1 MIIGITGGIG
11 SGKSTVS
18 HILRNKGFYFV
29 DLDSISHDVIQN
41 PKIKKQLL
49 ENFGNEIFD
58 KEEVLR
64 KKLGEIVFKDKKKL
78 EKLNSIMHP
87 EILKEMRKK
96 IKEIKE
102 DVVFVEIQLLFEVGW
117 ESEFDLILLIW
128 SKKNIQIKRILER
141 DGRSK
146 DEAINIINSQI
157 SMDEKRKKSD
167 YVIENNDDN
176 LEKLENKVNEFID
189 FLKIKLNSKKKEV

>member
-1 MIIGITGGIG
+1 MFLKTKKI
-11 SGKSTVS
+11 
-18 HILRNKGFYFV
+18 R
-29 DLDSISHDVIQN
+29 
-41 PKIKKQLL
+41 KIKFYYASR
-49 ENFGNEIFD
+49 NFERNE
-58 KEEVLR
+58 
-64 KKLGEIVFKDKKKL
+64 
-78 EKLNSIMHP
+78 
-87 EILKEMRKK
+87 KK
-96 IKEIKE
+96 IKEIKKV
-102 DVVFVEIQLLFEVGW
+102 VVFVEIQLLFEVGW

-157 SMDEKRKKSD
+157 SLDEKRKKSD

-189 FLKIKLNSKKKEV
+189 FLKIKLNSGKKEV

>member
-1 MIIGITGGIG
+1 
-11 SGKSTVS
+11 
-18 HILRNKGFYFV
+18 
-29 DLDSISHDVIQN
+29 
-41 PKIKKQLL
+41 
-49 ENFGNEIFD
+49 
-58 KEEVLR
+58 
-64 KKLGEIVFKDKKKL
+64 
-78 EKLNSIMHP
+78 MHP

-189 FLKIKLNSKKKEV
+189 FLKIKLNSEKKEV